1 MKRKIM
7 NDDNY
12 SYNQHEINLIVN
24 EAIAEIE
31 HILTRHRRLIL
42 QLTELVDEDLY
53 NKILE
58 EVNFEEE

>member
-1 MKRKIM
+1 M